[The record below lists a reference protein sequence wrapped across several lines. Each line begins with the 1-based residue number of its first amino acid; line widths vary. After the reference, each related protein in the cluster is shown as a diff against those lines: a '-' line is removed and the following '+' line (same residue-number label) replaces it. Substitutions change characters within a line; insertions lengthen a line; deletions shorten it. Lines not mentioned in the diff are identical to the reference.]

1 MIKLLKNS
9 QGIIVRLIFVVFL
22 LSGTDFLYS
31 SDIVIVDSSQNSDF
45 RNIFNVG
52 FVKNSNINYFNADL
66 VLNTS
71 IYNTDILVNNRFK
84 STVIKSNQ
92 DDYRDANS
100 LSILVNRKINSAI
113 VLGFQ
118 NGLIYSSDTKTSS
131 NNKLIDISIVPF
143 LDYKFV
149 EGIVSSFGVGAD
161 YNRRADIV
169 SNATI
174 LQINTLINQLYYEDY
189 SFNSDLYFKKSYFG
203 RSRTNQIVKANT
215 LISANYSVVDKIEFG
230 MNYNSSEK
238 DFLNF
243 VNNSSQEYLYERNSD
258 NNYSAQ
264 LKIQFRPSKIS
275 NFNTNIEYN
284 SQIKDRYFNNVNE
297 AINNSRFRRNS
308 HITKILLANSIS
320 FQFSSFTSQIIFD
333 YEANDETF
341 NSKAINQEVPT
352 AIATSYQNIQKMNDY
367 NSSRIRVAL
376 NNLFVLSRNDSLLTN
391 INASL
396 FRYNTPHKEN
406 KDEYDVSYS
415 SIDFVYKHLFNRSF
429 TFKLSG
435 ELKNQHYV
443 YINSENSAQSNKLHS
458 IKLKPEIL
466 YNHKI
471 IYYNPKIEILANY
484 HIYDFQEQINTL
496 NTYSFR
502 QISYI
507 DSASITFT
515 DNFSFSTNILCRYSL
530 RSNLSWV
537 SFAENPL
544 KGNLEQTYR
553 LMINNKF
560 DIYSLGLGLGYYKVE
575 QIDMIK
581 HYWTN
586 ISAIL
591 SPEVLIGIKFS
602 NNGTLLFF
610 GKYDFQKINNLK
622 REVANVTIQTSYSF

>member
-443 YINSENSAQSNKLHS
+443 YINSENSAQSNKLQS

-530 RSNLSWV
+530 RSNLSWA